1 MQRNK
6 IWILRFISLYFI
18 LWYVFL
24 ALPKKPFQD
33 PYSTVLLDKHGKLLG
48 ARIATDGQWRFK
60 SIKKVPLKMELCL
73 VNFEDKHFRTHIGI
87 SISGITRAILQNS
100 KQGKVVSG
108 GSTITQQVIRLMRK
122 NPPRTYTE
130 KFYEMVLATR
140 LEWTYSKNEILK
152 MYCDNAPFGTNVVGL
167 EAAAWRYFARTPEE
181 LSWAE
186 SATLAVLPNAPG
198 LIYPGKN
205 HETLLLKR
213 NRLLQVLF
221 EKHYLSESEYY
232 LALEEPI
239 PGRPEPLPAATSH
252 LFEYALRQNGYGK
265 ITKSTIDGNYQEE
278 VEHLVELYMGQLSEQ
293 GIHNAAVIVSE
304 NQTGK
309 VLAYVGNVSSA
320 LDPEANYVDCNRA
333 RRSTGSILKPFL
345 YLKALEKGVIT
356 PKELLP
362 DYPSKFGSFS
372 PDNFNKTY
380 SGLVPANRALAKS
393 LNIPFVHLL
402 KSYGLA
408 RFHHDLQEI
417 GFNHMRRSSDY
428 YGLSL
433 ILGGAEASPIEV
445 HTAFLNMARTLND
458 QENVSFSYSNSVNK
472 KHISWDKSAIYATFS
487 ALIDVN
493 RPDEENNWRA
503 FESAQKIAW
512 KTGTSFG
519 FRDAWAVG
527 VSKKY
532 TISVWVGNADG
543 EGKPGLTGV
552 RAAAPLLFSL
562 FKALPK
568 SKGWF
573 KEPIGMS
580 TVSMCTASG
589 LLADKNCEHRLITKF
604 PISST
609 VNKQCT
615 YHQLLHLDSTETVQ
629 VDVSN
634 YPYDKIHRK
643 SWFIIPI
650 AVQKYYQLSHP
661 DYIPQPDLQ
670 TTSSSKTN
678 NGFMR
683 ITYPV
688 NKTHIFLPKLI
699 SGEQGKLIL
708 EAAHHSKKAIVYW
721 HLDKTYLGKTTEI
734 HQMSVIP
741 NKGKHSLYIVD
752 ETGKSHQVIF
762 YIE

>member
-1 MQRNK
+1 MKNK
-6 IWILRFISLYFI
+6 NNWLARFIALYFI

-24 ALPKKPFQD
+24 ALPNTPFDD
-33 PYSTVLLDKHGKLLG
+33 PYSTVLLDKNGKLLG

-60 SIKKVPLKMELCL
+60 STKPVPEKIETCL
-73 VNFEDKHFRTHIGI
+73 INFEDKHFRTHVGI
-87 SISGITRAILQNS
+87 SLSGISRALIQNS
-100 KQGKVVSG
+100 QQGKVVSG

-122 NPPRTYTE
+122 NPPRTYAE
-130 KFYEMVLATR
+130 KLYEMLLATR
-140 LEWTYSKNEILK
+140 LEWQYSKNDILK
-152 MYCDNAPFGTNVVGL
+152 LYCDNAPFGTNVVGL

-205 HETLLLKR
+205 HETLLRKR
-213 NRLLQVLF
+213 NKLLEVLF
-221 EKHYLSESEYY
+221 EKKILNESEFY

-239 PGRPEPLPAATSH
+239 PGRPEALPSATSH
-252 LFEYALRQNGYGK
+252 LFEYALKKNGYGK
-265 ITKSTIDGNYQEE
+265 ITKSTIDGKYQEE
-278 VEHLVELYMGQLSEQ
+278 IERLVELYIGQLSEQ
-293 GIHNAAVIVSE
+293 GIHNAAVIVSDNE
-304 NQTGK
+304 SGK
-309 VLAYVGNVSSA
+309 VISYVGNVSSA
-320 LDPEANYVDCNRA
+320 LDPDANYVDCNRA
-333 RRSTGSILKPFL
+333 YRSTGSILKPFL
-345 YLKALEKGVIT
+345 YLKSLEKGIIT

-408 RFHHDLQEI
+408 RFHHDLQEM
-417 GFNHMRRSSDY
+417 GFEHMRRSSDY

-445 HTAFLNMARTLND
+445 HTAFLNMARCLNE
-458 QENVSFSYSNSVNK
+458 QTPVSFSYSNETSAK
-472 KHISWDKSAIYATFS
+472 RISWDRSAIYATLN
-487 ALIDVN
+487 ALIEVN

-527 VSKKY
+527 VTTKY
-532 TISVWVGNADG
+532 TVSVWVGNASG
-543 EGKPGLTGV
+543 EGKAGLTGV
-552 RAAAPLLFSL
+552 RAAAPLLFTL
-562 FKALPK
+562 FKVLPK
-568 SKGWF
+568 SKSWF
-573 KEPIGMS
+573 KEPNGLKAIS
-580 TVSMCTASG
+580 LCTASG
-589 LLADKNCEHRLITKF
+589 LIANEYCSHTSWSKI
-604 PISST
+604 PISCLN
-609 VNKQCT
+609 NKQCT
-615 YHQLLHLDSTETVQ
+615 YHKLLHLDSTESVQ

-650 AVQKYYQLSHP
+650 AVQKYYLLSHP
-661 DYIPQPDLQ
+661 DYIPQPEQQQILNDSHQ
-670 TTSSSKTN
+670 TA
-678 NGFMR
+678 FMR
-683 ITYPV
+683 ITYPL
-688 NKTHIFLPKLI
+688 NKTHIFVPKLI
-699 SGEQGKLIL
+699 NGEQGKLIL
-708 EAAHHSKKAIVYW
+708 EAAHHSKTALVYW
-721 HLDKTYLGKTTEI
+721 HLDKTYLGKTSEI
-734 HQMSVIP
+734 HQMSISP
-741 NKGKHSLYIVD
+741 KKGKHHLLIVD
-752 ETGKSHQVIF
+752 ETGKSHQVTF

>member
-1 MQRNK
+1 MK
-6 IWILRFISLYFI
+6 SYKLLTLRFASLYFI

-24 ALPKKPFQD
+24 ALPNEPFQD
-33 PYSTVLLDKHGKLLG
+33 PYSTVLMDKNGKLLG
-48 ARIATDGQWRFK
+48 ARIASDGQWRFK
-60 SIKKVPLKMELCL
+60 SGKPVPLKMELCII
-73 VNFEDKHFRTHIGI
+73 NFEDKHFRTHVGI
-87 SISGITRAILQNS
+87 SLTGISRAILQNS
-100 KQGKVVSG
+100 RKGKVVSG
-108 GSTITQQVIRLMRK
+108 GSTITQQVVRLMRK

-130 KFYEMVLATR
+130 KLYEMLLATR
-140 LEWTYSKNEILK
+140 LEWHHSKNEILK

-167 EAAAWRYFARTPEE
+167 EAAAWRYFGRTPEE

-205 HETLLLKR
+205 HETLLQKR

-221 EKHYLSESEYY
+221 DQKYLDESEFY

-239 PGRPEPLPAATSH
+239 PGRPEPLPSSTSH
-252 LFEYALRQNGYGK
+252 LFEYALQQNGYGK
-265 ITKSTIDGNYQEE
+265 ITKSTIDGKYQDEIE
-278 VEHLVELYMGQLSEQ
+278 KQVELYIGQLSEQ
-293 GIHNAAVIVSE
+293 GIHNAAVIVSD
-304 NQTGK
+304 NNTGK
-309 VLAYVGNVSSA
+309 VISYVGNVSSA
-320 LDPEANYVDCNRA
+320 LDPDANYVDCNRA

-380 SGLVPANRALAKS
+380 SGLVPANRALSKS

-402 KSYGLA
+402 KTYGLA

-417 GFNHMRRSSDY
+417 GFSHMRRTSDY

-445 HTAFLNMARTLND
+445 HTAFLNMARTLNN
-458 QENVSFSYSNSVNK
+458 QANVKFNYTNENLTRQ
-472 KHISWDKSAIYATFS
+472 ITWDKSAIYATLS
-487 ALIDVN
+487 ALVEVN

-527 VSKKY
+527 VTKRY
-532 TISVWVGNADG
+532 TVSVWVGNADG

-552 RAAAPLLFSL
+552 RAAAPLLFTI

-568 SKGWF
+568 AKNWF
-573 KEPIGMS
+573 KEPANLKA
-580 TVSMCTASG
+580 VSICSESG
-589 LLADKNCEHRLITKF
+589 LIAEKNCTHQSWSKI
-604 PISST
+604 PSSCMD
-609 VNKQCT
+609 NKTCT
-615 YHQLLHLDSTETVQ
+615 YHQLLHLDSTGTFQ
-629 VDVSN
+629 VDVAN

-643 SWFIIPI
+643 SWFVIPI
-650 AVQKYYQLSHP
+650 AAQKYYQLAHP
-661 DYIPQPDLQ
+661 DYLPQPDLHLKNER
-670 TTSSSKTN
+670 TSTSN
-678 NGFMR
+678 FLR

-688 NKTHIFLPKLI
+688 NNTHIFVPKLI
-699 SGEQGKLIL
+699 SGENGKIIL
-708 EAAHHSKKAIVYW
+708 EAAHHSKSAIIYW

-734 HQMSVIP
+734 HQLSVAP
-741 NKGKHSLYIVD
+741 PKGKHTLLIVD
-752 ETGKSHQVIF
+752 ETGKSHQIKF
-762 YIE
+762 YVK